1 MRSKRTRGVF
11 VLVLALS
18 CSSLAVAAP
27 RGDALQELRT
37 LPPPIDIALASHRGP
52 AAATTLTQAPAVAV
66 SQAPVVAA
74 SAGTGTNMRR
84 LLADFALDLL
94 DIRYRRGGRS
104 PATGFDCSGFVHYVF
119 RHSVGEEL
127 AASSAAQFR
136 NGSSISRSEM
146 KTGDL
151 VFFRTHGKRISHV
164 GIYLDHGRFIHSPSS
179 GKRISISRLDE
190 AYWAKRFAGARRPDV
205 LS

>member
-1 MRSKRTRGVF
+1 VF
-11 VLVLALS
+11 VLVSALF
-18 CSSLAVAAP
+18 CSSLAMAAP
-27 RGDALQELRT
+27 RGATLQDLRP
-37 LPPPIDIALASHRGP
+37 LPPPIDVALAHRQLPTPTAEP
-52 AAATTLTQAPAVAV
+52 AGGLAAEGRHL
-66 SQAPVVAA
+66 
-74 SAGTGTNMRR
+74 RR
-84 LLADFALDLL
+84 LLADFALQLI

-127 AASSAAQFR
+127 AASSAAQFK
-136 NGSSISRSEM
+136 GGTSIARSEM

>member
-1 MRSKRTRGVF
+1 MRSKRMTGL
-11 VLVLALS
+11 LVLASMLS
-18 CSSLAVAAP
+18 CSLVVAAP
-27 RGDALQELRT
+27 ADNALQALRV
-37 LPPPIDIALASHRGP
+37 LPPSIDIALATSHGTGGLP
-52 AAATTLTQAPAVAV
+52 ARAAGAPSTA
-66 SQAPVVAA
+66 
-74 SAGTGTNMRR
+74 AGTNLRR

-127 AASSAAQFR
+127 AANSAAQYR
-136 NGSSISRSEM
+136 SGTSIPRADM

-151 VFFRTHGKRISHV
+151 VFFRTQGKRISHV

-190 AYWAKRFAGARRPDV
+190 AYWAKRFAGAKRPDV

>member
-1 MRSKRTRGVF
+1 VF
-11 VLVLALS
+11 VLVSALF
-18 CSSLAVAAP
+18 CSSLAMAAP
-27 RGDALQELRT
+27 RGTTLQDLRP
-37 LPPPIDIALASHRGP
+37 LPPPVDVALTHRQLPTPTAEP
-52 AAATTLTQAPAVAV
+52 AGGLAAEGRHL
-66 SQAPVVAA
+66 
-74 SAGTGTNMRR
+74 RR
-84 LLADFALDLL
+84 LLADFALQLI

-127 AASSAAQFR
+127 AASSAAQFK
-136 NGSSISRSEM
+136 GGTSIARSEM